1 MNMQAVAVDLLAGM
15 EVAERVYVQ
24 EQKHDPLAWT
34 VNTTTEAIYEAWNR
48 DEIDI
53 TDVRELVSDLKAE
66 GGEIGK
72 RVAEK
77 LQDYVDIEASNQGL
91 CPKCF
96 TKMVPG
102 EVVSECVGE
111 CWGRPAYQDV
121 LVTMECPACGHEEEL

>member
-1 MNMQAVAVDLLAGM
+1 MNMQAVAGDLLDSM
-15 EVAERVYVQ
+15 EVAEKVYGQ
-24 EQKHDPLAWT
+24 EQKRDPLAWT
-34 VNTTTEAIYEAWNR
+34 VGTATEAIYEAWNR
-48 DEIDI
+48 GEIDI
-53 TDVRELVSDLKAE
+53 EGVQEIVNDLKAE

-72 RVAEK
+72 RVAK
-77 LQDYVDIEASNQGL
+77 ALQDYVDIEASNQGL

>member
-1 MNMQAVAVDLLAGM
+1 MAKLYELATVYAALRDLEDIDA
-15 EVAERVYVQ
+15 EV
-24 EQKHDPLAWT
+24 
-34 VNTTTEAIYEAWNR
+34 
-48 DEIDI
+48 
-53 TDVRELVSDLKAE
+53 
-66 GGEIGK
+66 
-72 RVAEK
+72 

>member
-77 LQDYVDIEASNQGL
+77 LQDYINTEVRNKEL

-96 TKMVPG
+96 KSLVYSYSLPDAYGYRETAAGCECGYEG
-102 EVVSECVGE
+102 E
-111 CWGRPAYQDV
+111 
-121 LVTMECPACGHEEEL
+121 L